1 VEPVPVELV
10 PVEPVFVEPAPV
22 EPVLVEPVP
31 AEAPT
36 EALPVVVWQLPA
48 NCDAFTDAPACMTAL
63 NARAAAA
70 APRAPT
76 IP

>member
-1 VEPVPVELV
+1 MPI
-10 PVEPVFVEPAPV
+10 
-22 EPVLVEPVP
+22 EPVLVEPAP
-31 AEAPT
+31 AEAPI

-48 NCDAFTDAPACMTAL
+48 NCEAFTDAPACMTAL

-76 IP
+76 IPWLATVLTVGMTDVFI